1 MKKKTKGE
9 SPSLITSHLRGI
21 KRALLDGEKRPAFL
35 EFINQNN
42 ERRGIY
48 ALYDKRGRFYYV
60 GKASDLPKRLNQH
73 LGDKHSESWDQMTLF
88 FVSKSANIPEL
99 EGLVVATAKPPG
111 NSQKPK
117 IGNDMRKSLQKFLKD
132 DAILQINQAI
142 YPEKPKKPDKL
153 SGRITA
159 KKLKAVSRTKL
170 ATVLGITQGRISQL
184 FKDEEKKPGIFRKY
198 IREAGR
204 RDGVLLL
211 MQKSK
216 VEKNHTS
223 KSKNVGKNQ
232 GSHLDRL
239 SENRYFGKLSCDKSF
254 NINT

>member
-1 MKKKTKGE
+1 MKIKSKKDK

-48 ALYDKRGRFYYV
+48 ALYDKRGRIYYV
-60 GKASDLPKRLNQH
+60 GKAIDLPKRLNQH

-99 EGLVVATAKPPG
+99 EGLVVATAKPTG
-111 NSQKPK
+111 NTQKPK
-117 IGNDMRKSLQKFLKD
+117 VGNDMRKSLEKFLKD
-132 DAILQINQAI
+132 DSNLQIHQAV
-142 YPEKPKKPDKL
+142 YPEKQKKPDKL

-159 KKLKAVSRTKL
+159 KKLKAISQTKL

-184 FKDEEKKPGIFRKY
+184 FKDEEKKPGTFRRY

-211 MQKSK
+211 IQKSK
-216 VEKNHTS
+216 LEKNNLP
-223 KSKNVGKNQ
+223 KSKNVV
-232 GSHLDRL
+232 
-239 SENRYFGKLSCDKSF
+239 
-254 NINT
+254 